1 MSVHILL
8 LGIMIGLPVSAFAQF
23 QDRGQFVEVAKGA
36 KLCPTPDIS
45 RAILLSEKRFW
56 RVTSK
61 ARANGTQ
68 IVEAFLLESSYDR
81 KSGETTFKQLKYDD
95 GYATLFKRV
104 IEHEKKLVM
113 VSPKDGQVEATVEIC
128 PK

>member
-1 MSVHILL
+1 MSVHILI
-8 LGIMIGLPVSAFAQF
+8 LGIMIGLPLSAFAQF
-23 QDRGQFVEVAKGA
+23 QDRGEYVEVAKGA
-36 KLCPTPDIS
+36 KLCPSPDIS
-45 RAILLSEKRFW
+45 RSILQSEKRFW
-56 RVTSK
+56 RVASK

-68 IVEAFLLESSYDR
+68 TVEAFLLESSYNR
-81 KSGETTFKQLKYDD
+81 KSGETTFKQLQDDD

-104 IEHEKKLVM
+104 IGHEGMLVM